1 MSQPEITEALQRE
14 LGRLFLQ
21 SLKLSSPLYQL
32 ELVREKLSE
41 RGYQS
46 FDKGDI
52 LDEIAQVQH
61 LMGQMAQEM
70 LKIYDTLKQ
79 HQE

>member
-32 ELVREKLSE
+32 ELIREKLSE

-61 LMGQMAQEM
+61 LMGQMAQQM